1 MSNIINTIGFADKK
15 MLEKSQLCVR
25 IGAAAIGVGSM
36 ILAYGIMLNDMQQE
50 WFHATT
56 NEGIESIRKCY
67 SAVHGNVTN

>member
-1 MSNIINTIGFADKK
+1 MSNIVNAIGFADKK

-50 WFHATT
+50 WFHAAT
-56 NEGIESIRKCY
+56 NEGIESISKCY
-67 SAVHGNVTN
+67 SAVHRRVVN

>member
-1 MSNIINTIGFADKK
+1 M
-15 MLEKSQLCVR
+15 R

-67 SAVHGNVTN
+67 SAVHGNVAN